1 MNNSEWVYSV
11 GKRIIWPYTF
21 NWNKINLTVGN
32 GRKVVTAS
40 SQKMWHKV
48 EWRVLQTVRAYPSR
62 LIQFRIISSK
72 YEFYTFGKI
81 PWTAYRYIS
90 RHSQTQNNTYICKNG
105 TCNHALSQ
113 IPTNYSSSNSR
124 WLRASSRVSTVTGKL
139 CVINLDLLKI
149 IHRYFVT

>member
-1 MNNSEWVYSV
+1 MNNTEWVYTL

-21 NWNKINLTVGN
+21 NWNKIHITVGN

-48 EWRVLQTVRAYPSR
+48 EWHVLQTVRAYPSR

-72 YEFYTFGKI
+72 YEFYTFGRS
-81 PWTAYRYIS
+81 PWTAYRYIA
-90 RHSQTQNNTYICKNG
+90 RLSQTQNNTDMCKNG
-105 TCNHALSQ
+105 TYNHALSQ
-113 IPTNYSSSNSR
+113 IATNNSNSNNW

-139 CVINLDLLKI
+139 CAINLDLLRI
-149 IHRYFVT
+149 I